1 MRILIKSALGLG
13 LALLCVSPALAQQGG
28 GGGGGGGPANL
39 LANTG
44 VQKELKLDD
53 KQIED
58 AKKLAADMRAK
69 GQEARQS
76 AQGLQGDERTKKMQ
90 EVGKQMTDEGNKGVA
105 GILKADQAKRFK
117 EIQLQRRGAQAFG
130 EPEIQ
135 TALKLDDSQKEK
147 IKALQSETTA
157 KMAEI
162 RQNNQDQAERT
173 KLSTA
178 ARDEASKKMSAV
190 LTESQQT
197 AWKAMLGSPF
207 EYKADPRPAGN

>member
-28 GGGGGGGPANL
+28 GGPAAL
-39 LANTG
+39 LSNTG

-105 GILKADQAKRFK
+105 AILKADQAKRFK
-117 EIQLQRRGAQAFG
+117 EIQLQRRGAQSFG
-130 EPEIQ
+130 DAEIQ

-147 IKALQSETTA
+147 LKALQSETTA
-157 KMAEI
+157 KMAEL
-162 RQNNQDQAERT
+162 RQNQDQAERT
-173 KLSTA
+173 KLTTA
-178 ARDEASKKMSAV
+178 AREEASKKMSAV
-190 LTESQQT
+190 LTDAQQT
-197 AWKAMLGSPF
+197 AWKVMLGSPF
-207 EYKADPRPAGN
+207 QYKADPRPGGN